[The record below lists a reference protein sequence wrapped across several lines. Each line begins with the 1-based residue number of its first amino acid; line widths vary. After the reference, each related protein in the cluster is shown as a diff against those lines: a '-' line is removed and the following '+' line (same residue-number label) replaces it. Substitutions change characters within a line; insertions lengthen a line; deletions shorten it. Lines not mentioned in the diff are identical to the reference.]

1 MISLFDWYD
10 QDTSDLHYSLKA
22 AGYDMP
28 TIVLDETGFL
38 PDDVMS
44 PYSYYAQ
51 WSKEGKA
58 CYFNEVPVDAY
69 EEIAG
74 NNNEA
79 SVLVDNQP
87 KAKIYFQSPGSSE
100 RIVKEVLWHRLG
112 EESQWIARDY
122 YNQYGFRYAQVIYA
136 KNNIPAFKHFYH
148 QNGEIVIT
156 ENLLVGKTILNENK
170 KIRIFERKI
179 DFIKYFLQEA
189 GLANESILYNTLSNS
204 FLVTLELPRSQREDV
219 LFWHEKLNNIY
230 EVPGNMNFILDGN
243 SATTKIYFQINEDYQ
258 AIKALNQSRY
268 QMINYIGTTY
278 PIVRQNHQQKEI
290 LIMTNSDQIE
300 SLKILVENLPNY
312 HFSIAAL
319 TEMSSV
325 LMDYQ
330 KYDNVHLYPNV
341 APKVIEELF
350 DKADIYL
357 DINYANE
364 ILNAVRR
371 AFEQNMVIFSFNQTI
386 HQTKYIAK
394 EHIYDAADT
403 EKMISAI
410 QHLDFSQA
418 LEKQLQA
425 AGQMES
431 VQFKKIFEGD
441 KE

>member
-1 MISLFDWYD
+1 M
-10 QDTSDLHYSLKA
+10 
-22 AGYDMP
+22 
-28 TIVLDETGFL
+28 
-38 PDDVMS
+38 
-44 PYSYYAQ
+44 
-51 WSKEGKA
+51 
-58 CYFNEVPVDAY
+58 
-69 EEIAG
+69 
-74 NNNEA
+74 
-79 SVLVDNQP
+79 
-87 KAKIYFQSPGSSE
+87 
-100 RIVKEVLWHRLG
+100 
-112 EESQWIARDY
+112 
-122 YNQYGFRYAQVIYA
+122 
-136 KNNIPAFKHFYH
+136 
-148 QNGEIVIT
+148 
-156 ENLLVGKTILNENK
+156 
-170 KIRIFERKI
+170 
-179 DFIKYFLQEA
+179 QEA

-258 AIKALNQSRY
+258 AIKALNQLRY

-278 PIVRQNHQQKEI
+278 PIARQNHHQKEI

-386 HQTKYIAK
+386 HQAKYIAK

-403 EKMISAI
+403 EKLISAI
-410 QHLDFSQA
+410 QNLDFSQA